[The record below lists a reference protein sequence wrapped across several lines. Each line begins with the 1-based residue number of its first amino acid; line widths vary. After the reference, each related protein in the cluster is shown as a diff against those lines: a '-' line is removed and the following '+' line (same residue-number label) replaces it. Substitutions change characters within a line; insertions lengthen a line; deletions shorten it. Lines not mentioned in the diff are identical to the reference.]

1 MTTIR
6 QATHA
11 GVGLMP
17 PYPAALTIVGSPW
30 HSVLEH
36 DHRVILA
43 RPVVQIGRMTGNDL
57 VLDDP
62 QVSRHHA
69 VVRWSP
75 TGYEIEDLGSING
88 IQVDGQRIQG
98 KTLLAPGQS
107 ISIGATDLIFN
118 VLQGQPPH
126 MQSRINSVSS
136 GIATDKSDTVSGG
149 PAPQQVFY
157 QMLARRRS
165 PLVTIGQERHRVYW
179 RILLI
184 GLLAYAVTQ
193 AILGATNNL
202 HLVPLTMAIASALVP
217 VVFVVFCWEQ
227 SAFAG
232 MPASVVASTFAAGAI
247 LGLSIAAL
255 VEPLFLSASGSGI
268 TLKSALIVGT
278 VEECAKVVA
287 VLWFLKDKRLRSELD
302 GLILGAAAGM
312 GFAALETAGYG
323 FVAFLAAFTQSL
335 QSTTSASVAIAAG
348 IAQMNHQLLVRM
360 ALAIFGHGVWTAI
373 ICAVIWRERR
383 NGRIRLTVRVTG
395 ALALAIALH
404 AAWDWSP
411 LTSYFPPASTA
422 SMIVAS
428 LWFGIIG
435 AIGLGVLRRLLRESL
450 DNAKRG
456 IRAVPSTAFLDAH
469 VAPTVRGAGYRYA
482 SSAKEQTVAHEKYCP
497 RCDIQYAPE
506 DTHCARCGSAL
517 IRKS

>member
-6 QATHA
+6 QATQA

-30 HSVLEH
+30 HSALEH
-36 DHRVILA
+36 EHRVILA

-69 VVRWSP
+69 VIRWSP

-88 IQVDGQRIQG
+88 IQIDGQRIHG
-98 KTLLAPGQS
+98 KTLLGPGQS
-107 ISIGATDLIFN
+107 ITIGATNLLFH
-118 VLQGQPPH
+118 VLEGQSPH
-126 MQSRINSVSS
+126 IRS
-136 GIATDKSDTVSGG
+136 GNASEALHDVSGSAS
-149 PAPQQVFY
+149 PQVFY
-157 QMLARRRS
+157 QVLARRKS
-165 PLVTIGQERHRVYW
+165 PLATLGQERHRVYW

-184 GLLAYAVTQ
+184 GLLAYVATQQILVT
-193 AILGATNNL
+193 TNNL

-217 VVFVVFCWEQ
+217 IVFVVFCWEQ

-247 LGLSIAAL
+247 LGLSISAL
-255 VEPLFLSASGSGI
+255 VEPLFLSASGSSI
-268 TLKSALIVGT
+268 TLKSALIVGS
-278 VEECAKVVA
+278 VEEFAKLVA
-287 VLWFLKDKRLRSELD
+287 VLWFLRDKRLRSELD

-323 FVAFLAAFTQSL
+323 FVAFLAAFTQTL
-335 QSTTSASVAIAAG
+335 QSSTSASPAIAAG
-348 IAQMNHQLLVRM
+348 ILQMNHQLLVRM

-383 NGRIRLTVRVTG
+383 NGGPRLTLRVVG

-411 LTSYFPPASTA
+411 FTSYFTPGSPASV
-422 SMIVAS
+422 IVTS
-428 LWFGIIG
+428 VWFGVIG
-435 AIGLGVLRRLLRESL
+435 AIGLGVLSKLLRESL
-450 DNAKRG
+450 ASAKRG
-456 IRAVPSTAFLDAH
+456 IRAVPSTAFLDAL
-469 VAPTVRGAGYRYA
+469 VAPTVRSAGHPA
-482 SSAKEQTVAHEKYCP
+482 SGSSKTQTTGYEKYCP
-497 RCDIQYAPE
+497 RCDMQYARE
-506 DTHCARCGSAL
+506 ETQCSRCGAPL
-517 IRKS
+517 IRKA